1 MKTFTQYLDEMTHA
15 AYGDYTKN
23 VSQYLQD
30 VSRFIIN
37 KKWTRLTTINGLEL
51 YRLTERNKRNYLIGK
66 FNTQKDGSPFEVY
79 TRMTLEVDSESSQLF
94 NKIFY
99 NVNLVAT
106 QSGMQGSGLAKS
118 LYQYLVEVEDLLIL
132 GDAVQYFGA
141 RRLWSK
147 ISKMS
152 TVVVVDILDI
162 ANGEVIERDVTLSH
176 GDLDHEFDPRVWS
189 DDHLTYHIR
198 PLLQKL
204 I

>member
-118 LYQYLVEVEDLLIL
+118 LYQYLVEVEGLLIL

-152 TVVVVDILDI
+152 TVVVDILDI

>member
-152 TVVVVDILDI
+152 TVVVDILDI

>member
-106 QSGMQGSGLAKS
+106 QSGMQGSGLAS